1 MIINNEL
8 INQLIRD
15 GDSEQTFALHPAIG
29 RLVDGNGHL
38 LQSGDR
44 IPLVDAL
51 RALIACGDT
60 LIDGKIHPRQWTGL
74 SINKDVWQTVLLSLE
89 RGGPAQ
95 DDWVQPTRTVLD
107 GEIKNALEAHA
118 VALAVLK
125 VAQSDPRFTM
135 DKLDNLLASS
145 PNLEFT
151 VSLLEASGE
160 GNGGWISPAGALD
173 PLITDM
179 PRTLPASRKVEVSC
193 NVLEVNDQSDV
204 AWLEIMAWRDDY
216 ASNMLKYFPK
226 RVELHFD
233 SDRIERHDLVA
244 IQYHQHPVWLRASAS
259 CPTCPKFARKG
270 SLSLDAILMS
280 RHALD
285 QWHTSARQIS
295 LPFDDDPETTNV

>member
-29 RLVDGNGHL
+29 RLVDGNGQL
-38 LQSGDR
+38 LQLGDR
-44 IPLVDAL
+44 IPMIDAL

-60 LIDGKIHPRQWTGL
+60 LQNGKIHPKEWTGL
-74 SINKDVWQTVLLSLE
+74 SFSKPVWQTVLLSLE

-95 DDWVQPTRTVLD
+95 DDWVRPTPKVIDAET
-107 GEIKNALEAHA
+107 KNAVQAHA
-118 VALAVLK
+118 VARDVLLATQ
-125 VAQSDPRFTM
+125 ADPRFTM
-135 DKLDNLLASS
+135 DKLVSLVAGS
-145 PNLEFT
+145 PNPAFT
-151 VSLLEASGE
+151 FSLLEESGE
-160 GNGGWISPAGALD
+160 GNGGWISPSGALD
-173 PLITDM
+173 PLIIDM
-179 PRTLPASRKVEVSC
+179 PRTLPASRTVEVSC
-193 NVLEVNDQSDV
+193 NILEVNDLNDV

-216 ASNMLKYFPK
+216 ARNMLKHFPK

-233 SDRIERHDLVA
+233 SERIERHDLVA

-259 CPTCPKFARKG
+259 CPTCPKFSKKG

-285 QWHTSARQIS
+285 QWHTSARQIP
-295 LPFDDDPETTNV
+295 LPFDDDLDTPTD